1 VVLGVAD
8 GNECLIDKVESEAQ
22 SSSRPAAEPSSVELA
37 CVLIDVG
44 DVDAEIVGND
54 VGCNPW

>member
-1 VVLGVAD
+1 M
-8 GNECLIDKVESEAQ
+8 IDKVESEAQ